1 MEIYSRLPRE
11 VVRSLEVLKS
21 HGDVA
26 LWDVG
31 GGHGGVGLDFSG
43 VRSLFQTW

>member
-21 HGDVA
+21 RGDVVLRDVVRA
-26 LWDVG
+26 WWGWDG
-31 GGHGGVGLDFSG
+31 GWT
-43 VRSLFQTW
+43 R